1 MTTQFNL
8 IMQYTINQLRSEVFS
23 QVWQVY
29 EVFQNYFGE
38 DSVDLQ
44 NLPDDDYI
52 AELLEEKEV
61 YPREDGSCY
70 EGDDRKFAG
79 VKSIMSSVRPFI
91 LVYWPTV
98 RVTNENNKSIL
109 IQDLYAKIE
118 LDSNG
123 RIPTENRGFL
133 LNRATYPIEQWS
145 YGYLH
150 SHIYSVPKDDLT
162 EFQPPCLGSGPI
174 LSTITSLKTDLSEGF
189 DEIQWMLFCEELSRY
204 VTVES
209 IKGIPYKYLEDVNL
223 SDLLSDYKDFD
234 SSTAYD
240 ITHSVSKMSNVSSS
254 ENPNALGD
262 FVLYYL
268 KHGHLSFNFQNGE
281 FQIGMT
287 HFDYIIDISN
297 SFIDYFNSHY
307 TDKNLVKEYFEYD
320 IIRKVIVA
328 GNKFLDL
335 DATIQVPDVSGYVGQ
350 KVCDFKGHEVKLN
363 ILSATEFTPQETI
376 VLDHALA
383 IFILNNILKII
394 NYHYRNEYNR
404 KSVGES
410 TAETALTATTHQRV
424 CFI

>member
-1 MTTQFNL
+1 
-8 IMQYTINQLRSEVFS
+8 MQYTINQLRNEVFS

-52 AELLEEKEV
+52 AELLEEKEI

-70 EGDDRKFAG
+70 EGDGHKFAG
-79 VKSIMSSVRPFI
+79 VKSVLSSLRPFI
-91 LVYWPTV
+91 LVYWPKV
-98 RVTNENNKSIL
+98 IVTNENDKSIL

-118 LDSNG
+118 LDSKG

-145 YGYLH
+145 SDYMH
-150 SHIYSVPKDDLT
+150 SHISSIPKGHLT
-162 EFQPPCLGSGPI
+162 KFQEPCLGEGPI

-209 IKGIPYKYLEDVNL
+209 IKGTPYNYLEDVNL
-223 SDLLSDYKDFD
+223 LDLLSDYIDFD
-234 SSTAYD
+234 SSKLYTTAQAINL
-240 ITHSVSKMSNVSSS
+240 ITNALSSD
-254 ENPNALGD
+254 ALGD
-262 FVLYYL
+262 FILYYL
-268 KHGHLSFNFQNGE
+268 KNGHLSFSFQNGQ

-307 TDKNLVKEYFEYD
+307 TDKNLVSRCYLVNLL
-320 IIRKVIVA
+320 RKVIVA
-328 GNKFLDL
+328 GNKFFDP
-335 DATIQVPDVSGYVGQ
+335 DSSTQIPDVSGYVGQ

-363 ILSATEFTPQETI
+363 ILSTTEFTPHQTI

-383 IFILNNILKII
+383 MFILNNILKII
-394 NYHYRNEYNR
+394 NYYYRNEHNR
-404 KSVGES
+404 KSIGES
-410 TAETALTATTHQRV
+410 TAETALTAPTHQGV
-424 CFI
+424 CFV

>member
-1 MTTQFNL
+1 
-8 IMQYTINQLRSEVFS
+8 MQYTINQLRNGVFS

-29 EVFQNYFGE
+29 EVFQNFFGE

-52 AELLEEKEV
+52 AALLEEKEI
-61 YPREDGSCY
+61 YPRDGSCY
-70 EGDDRKFAG
+70 EGDGYKFAD
-79 VKSIMSSVRPFI
+79 VKRILSSVRPFI
-91 LVYWPTV
+91 LVYWPRV
-98 RVTNENNKSIL
+98 MVTNEHDKSIL

-150 SHIYSVPKDDLT
+150 SHIHSIPKDDLA
-162 EFQPPCLGSGPI
+162 EFQEPCLGEGPI
-174 LSTITSLKTDLSEGF
+174 IATITSLKTDLSEGF

-209 IKGIPYKYLEDVNL
+209 LKGIPYRHLEDVHL
-223 SDLLSDYKDFD
+223 SNLLSEYMDFD
-234 SSTAYD
+234 SSSFNSTIDAVNH
-240 ITHSVSKMSNVSSS
+240 INRILSSNI
-254 ENPNALGD
+254 PNALGD
-262 FVLYYL
+262 FILYYL
-268 KHGHLSFNFQNGE
+268 KHGHLSFNFQNGN

-307 TDKNLVKEYFEYD
+307 TDRNLVKEYFEYD

-328 GNKFLDL
+328 GNKFFDP
-335 DATIQVPDVSGYVGQ
+335 DTTIQVPDVSGYVGQ

-363 ILSATEFTPQETI
+363 ILSATEFIPQETI
-376 VLDHALA
+376 VLDHSLA